1 VQGFGLGMNQPTV
14 ISLIYRHAS
23 ADRTGEALGVRMMVM
38 NASHTFMPLLF
49 GALAAAAGPAMV
61 FWLTAAATLRAT
73 LFAWRQRAAEEAQV
87 R

>member
-1 VQGFGLGMNQPTV
+1 MK
-14 ISLIYRHAS
+14 
-23 ADRTGEALGVRMMVM
+23 

-61 FWLTAAATLRAT
+61 FRLTAATMLRAT
-73 LFAWRQRAAEEAQV
+73 LFAWRQRAGEEAQV